1 MIWLFGVVVFPEVE
15 VRDEVSPHGSPGD
28 GDSQGDDVI
37 DGLASDV
44 TAPAARL
51 PGAHLDL

>member
-15 VRDEVSPHGSPGD
+15 VGDEVSPHGCPRD
-28 GDSQGDDVI
+28 GDSEGDDVI

-44 TAPAARL
+44 TAPADRL